1 MKKQRT
7 VTFNHNP
14 LLKREL
20 PAWRSRLVM
29 LGLMGCSLALAG
41 RALYLQGVNND
52 FLQAKGESRYARTL
66 EVPAT
71 RGRITDRQG
80 DILAVSTPVRSVW
93 AIPSDAQLEP
103 AQARELARLLEM
115 DVKELNNKLAN
126 GRDFAYLKRQVPPE
140 VAQQVADLRLPGV
153 HQQQEYRRYYPGGEV
168 MAHILGFT
176 DVEDKGQEGIE
187 LAFEKRLAGR
197 PGARRVI
204 KDRRGQIVE
213 DVEAIRPP
221 RDGEDVALS
230 IDGKIQYLAW
240 SALRDAMHQ
249 HKAQAGAVVV
259 LDARSGEILAL
270 ANAPTFNP
278 NNRTNLSGAQ
288 LRNRV
293 FTDAFEPGSVMKP
306 FIAALALDRGK
317 LRVDSQIDTGNGRMT
332 IGTAT
337 ISDTKRHGMMSVA
350 QIVQK
355 SSNIGT
361 VKMAQQFSPDEMW
374 PLFDQLGFGT
384 QLNLGFPGETSGR
397 LRPAKSWRPI
407 EQATM
412 SYGHGISVSLIQ
424 MARAYMVFARNGE
437 LVPLSLTRVDGVPSS
452 GRRVFSEN
460 TAQHM
465 RTILAMAAGPGGT
478 APRAQVPGYTVAGK
492 TGTAHKLEGGRYA
505 RKYVSSF
512 VGFAPATNPRIVV
525 AVMIDEP
532 TAGQYFGGTVA
543 APVFSR
549 ITEGALRTLGVAPDV
564 PLTPLQLAR
573 RTADEAAAGAVG
585 RENM

>member
-1 MKKQRT
+1 MKKQRA

-29 LGLMGCSLALAG
+29 LGLMGCSLALGG
-41 RALYLQGVNND
+41 RALYLQGVNHD

-80 DILAVSTPVRSVW
+80 DILAVSTPVRSLW

-115 DVKELNNKLAN
+115 DVKELNNKLTT

-140 VAQQVADLRLPGV
+140 VAQQVAALRLPGI

-168 MAHILGFT
+168 VAHILGFT

-197 PGARRVI
+197 AGARRVI

-230 IDGKIQYLAW
+230 IDGKVQYLAW
-240 SALRDAMHQ
+240 SALRDAMQQ

-278 NNRTNLSGAQ
+278 NNRANLSGAQ

-306 FIAALALDRGK
+306 FIAALAIERGK
-317 LRVDSQIDTGNGRMT
+317 VKPSTQIDTGNGRMT

-337 ISDTKRHGMMSVA
+337 ISDTKRHGTMTVA
-350 QIVQK
+350 EVVQK

-361 VKMAQQFSPDEMW
+361 VKMAQQFSAEEMW
-374 PLFDQLGFGT
+374 HLFDQLGFGT
-384 QLNLGFPGETSGR
+384 PLNLGFPGETSGR

-412 SYGHGISVSLIQ
+412 SYGHGISTSLIQ
-424 MARAYMVFARNGE
+424 MARAYLVFARDGE
-437 LVPLSLTRVDGVPSS
+437 LVPLSLTRLDGMPSQ
-452 GRRVFSEN
+452 GRRVFSSD
-460 TAQHM
+460 TAREM
-465 RTILAMAAGPGGT
+465 RTILEMAAKPGGT

-492 TGTAHKLEGGRYA
+492 TGTAHKLEAGRYT

-512 VGFAPATNPRIVV
+512 VGFAPALNPRVVV

-532 TAGQYFGGTVA
+532 SAGQYFGGVVA

-549 ITEGALRTLGVAPDV
+549 ITEGTLRALGVAPDV

-573 RTADEAAAGAVG
+573 RTADDAAAVVG
-585 RENM
+585 QENM